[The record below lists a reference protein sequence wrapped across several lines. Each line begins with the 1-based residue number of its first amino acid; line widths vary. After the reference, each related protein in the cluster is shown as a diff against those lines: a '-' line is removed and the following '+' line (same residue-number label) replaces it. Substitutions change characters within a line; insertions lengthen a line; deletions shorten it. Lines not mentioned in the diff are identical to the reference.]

1 MLDLGGILRATLVTR
16 GDIWGRLGPC
26 GAVWGPPTHVFL
38 QVQRRVVHQRLHHPH
53 EVDEQRQVVLHHV
66 DTNLG
71 TRGDTEGTAG
81 DSWGRS
87 GGQLGTFGDTLGM
100 LGTFGDTSG
109 TFWGCWGHFGD
120 NQGHTGDI

>member
-1 MLDLGGILRATLVTR
+1 MLVTW
-16 GDIWGRLGPC
+16 GDIWGRLGPR
-26 GAVWGPPTHVFL
+26 GAVWGHEGPFGAPPTHVFL

-87 GGQLGTFGDTLGM
+87 RGQ

-109 TFWGCWGHFGD
+109 TLWGCWGHFGD
-120 NQGHTGDI
+120 NRGHTGDI